1 MFTYSGLHT
10 SYLPNGSSGFK
21 SAFCKTN
28 EPNKNDSVTAIIV
41 RKHFLE
47 IIVTNNAI
55 GSRMTKVSFKKM
67 EDIQI
72 VLANMIGQGCY
83 NSANMGKK

>member
-1 MFTYSGLHT
+1 MDQVVLKVHFV
-10 SYLPNGSSGFK
+10 K
-21 SAFCKTN
+21 IK
-28 EPNKNDSVTAIIV
+28 EPNKNVSVTAIIV

-67 EDIQI
+67 QDIKI
-72 VLANMIGQGCY
+72 VLANMRGQGCY
-83 NSANMGKK
+83 NSANMKRKIEFIHRS